1 MTFKVNTT
9 DCSANVIAGTYKVNN
24 VPVYKEWEDADHI
37 TRKKK
42 LRDKVV
48 GSLDMFFRSAA
59 DYSAFLATLASATAN
74 EQTTLTVSVINTQSE
89 KTGYFY
95 VTHDPALDIDGTW
108 TDYVERFTLNITE
121 A

>member
-1 MTFKVNTT
+1 MTFTVYQT

-24 VPVYKEWEDADHI
+24 EPVYKEWEDADHI
-37 TRKKK
+37 THKKK

-48 GSLDMFFRSAA
+48 GTLDMFFRTAEE
-59 DYSAFLATLASATAN
+59 YSSFLTTLASATAN
-74 EQTTLTVSVINTQSE
+74 EQTTLTVSVVNTQSE

-95 VTHDPALDIDGTW
+95 VTHDALLDIDGTW
-108 TDYVERFTLNITE
+108 TDYVEKFTLNIVE